1 MKWDMQ
7 TALWERVATGV
18 ALLFLLLFSYHTLDA
33 SQAWK
38 DFFETSMLPFME
50 EPQIDES
57 TLSSLTSQFEGAI
70 QEAIPMKLSW
80 IEFHGVLQDVQQK
93 KVIPDLN
100 YGSLYKTSDGQI
112 SFGSPRLEVEEDAH
126 TLSEVSQQLESLS
139 IPFLYVQAPYKL
151 APDQNQ
157 LPYQIKEYGNDNA
170 DRLLTALQEE
180 QVPIYDMREGYFHAG
195 MSQSELF
202 FNTDHHW
209 TIPGA
214 LMATRLLAQEIN
226 QYLDSDIDS
235 TLFTEESFQ
244 FEVFEDFFL
253 GSLGKRV
260 GVSYSGLADFTVVTP
275 KFDTEFTV
283 SIFNYGAWST
293 KEGSFSDAI
302 LVSDFLDPNL
312 PVETNRYAAYNGD
325 HEIIR
330 IQNHEVKGKKILMI
344 KDSYGLP
351 IYSFLACG
359 VEEVTAL
366 DLRLYR
372 QSVIDFAKE
381 YQPDIVLYLF
391 NADAVGRGS
400 FK

>member
-1 MKWDMQ
+1 MKWDMH

-18 ALLFLLLFSYHTLDA
+18 ALLLILLFSYQTL
-33 SQAWK
+33 STPQAWK
-38 DFFETSMLPFME
+38 NFYETSMLPFLE
-50 EPQIDES
+50 KPQVDES
-57 TLSSLTSQFEGAI
+57 KLRSLTSQFEVVI

-80 IEFHGVLQDVQQK
+80 IEFYGFLQDLQQK
-93 KVIPDLN
+93 KVIPDMN

-112 SFGSPRLEVEEDAH
+112 SFGSPWLEVEEDAK
-126 TLSEVSQQLESLS
+126 TLIEVSRQMKSLN

-151 APDQNQ
+151 APNQSQ

-170 DRLLTALQEE
+170 NRLIAALQDE
-180 QVPIYDMREGYFHAG
+180 QVPIYDLREDYYHQGL
-195 MSQSELF
+195 SQSELF

-214 LMATRLLAQEIN
+214 LMATKLLAQEIN
-226 QYLDSDIDS
+226 RQLGSMIDS
-235 TLFTEESFQ
+235 AMFTEESFQ
-244 FEVFEDFFL
+244 FEVYEDFFL

-260 GVSYSGLADFTVVTP
+260 GVTYSGLDSFTVVTP
-275 KFDTEFTV
+275 KFDTQFTV
-283 SIFNYGAWST
+283 SIFNYGAWSE
-293 KEGSFSDAI
+293 KVGSFSHAI
-302 LVSDFLDPNL
+302 LVSDFLDSNL

-330 IQNHEVKGKKILMI
+330 IMNHEVKGKKILMI

-366 DLRLYR
+366 DLRLFR
-372 QSVIDFAKE
+372 HSVVDFAKE